1 MGGKFHKEAEKWED
15 PSVTLIVLIA
25 RNRCWMTAAVC
36 WRGNYPD
43 LEINFNRNPDGR
55 DLDLNWSAPG
65 KIAATASFSPC
76 CLEEEESPLGRLRL
90 AGQDFR

>member
-25 RNRCWMTAAVC
+25 RNRCWMMAAVC
-36 WRGNYPD
+36 WRGNYRD
-43 LEINFNRNPDGR
+43 LEINFNRNPDRR
-55 DLDLNWSAPG
+55 DPDLNWSAASE

-76 CLEEEESPLGRLRL
+76 CLEEESPLGRLRL